1 MEDIV
6 IFENQEF
13 GAIRTM
19 SDEQGNPLFCAKDVC
34 DALGYDQARKAVQRH
49 VDEGDG
55 TKHTLI
61 DSLGRKQQAT
71 FINESGLY
79 SLILSSKLESAK
91 RFKHWVTSEV
101 LPSIRKQGGYMVAR
115 PDESDEVILARALQI
130 MQATI
135 QRRDEQIAKLQ
146 PKADYADQVLES
158 VDCFTTTQI
167 AKGMGMTANELNRI
181 LCNKGIQYGQSGQY
195 MLYAPYAR
203 QGLAQN
209 RTKTFYDLFGTLHTS
224 TQLVWTERGKEFIYK
239 TLRPLPS
246 PPTRGGSG
254 HYC

>member
-1 MEDIV
+1 MNNIQ

-34 DALGYDQARKAVQRH
+34 DALGSSNGRDAVRKHVEGEDKTTVAICDTGSNYKTQA
-49 VDEGDG
+49 
-55 TKHTLI
+55 I
-61 DSLGRKQQAT
+61 

-101 LPSIRKQGGYMVAR
+101 LPSIRKQGGYMMAR

-130 MQATI
+130 MHTALE
-135 QRRDEQIAKLQ
+135 RREKEIALLK
-146 PKADYADQVLES
+146 PKADYADHVLDS

-167 AKGMGMTANELNRI
+167 AKGMGMTGHDLNRL
-181 LCNKGIQYGQSGQY
+181 LCHKRIQYSQSGQY
-195 MLYAPYAR
+195 LLYAPYAR
-203 QGLAQN
+203 QGLAKN
-209 RTKTFYDLFGTLHTS
+209 RTIAYEDADGNVKTRSY
-224 TQLVWTERGKEFIYK
+224 LVWTERGKEFIYHLLTNK
-239 TLRPLPS
+239 IAI
-246 PPTRGGSG
+246 
-254 HYC
+254 